1 MSDIY
6 LVCEGSDDGLDFKVL
21 NLILVNKLNK
31 AVLISPAG
39 GDTGLNS
46 VANWIEAKSAPG
58 AISYSIEDR
67 NYRSLDTVEGKWKAG
82 SKRFIWRR
90 HEIENYLLEP
100 SVIHQAMISL
110 SQTTPVQSGNLPQT
124 LADVENVMKSAANP
138 LFEDHVGQLTRS
150 QLVEDLNVMRLQLGR
165 PQGQQYFQRQE
176 WLNFLHGE
184 CNRLKNSGADLSNL
198 PQFAEMA
205 ITELYDRLLNEL
217 RTSDFFSGK
226 RYLMEMGGHELMT
239 ALHNFLRA
247 KGFPRLSKS
256 DLEIE
261 LLKALEQQYAPGYF
275 AFDNQP
281 DDFVELAQR
290 LI

>member
-1 MSDIY
+1 MADIY

-39 GDTGLNS
+39 GDSGLNS
-46 VANWIEAKSAPG
+46 VASWIEAKSAPG
-58 AISYSIEDR
+58 AVSYSIEDR
-67 NYRSLDTVEGKWKAG
+67 NYRSLGEVEAKWKAE

-100 SVIHQAMISL
+100 AVILQAMVSL
-110 SQTTPVQSGNLPQT
+110 SQVQSGNLPQT
-124 LADVENVMKSAANP
+124 LADVESVMRSAADP

-150 QLVEDLNVMRLQLGR
+150 QLVEELNVMRLQLGQ
-165 PQGQQYFQRQE
+165 PQGRQYFQRQE
-176 WLNFLHGE
+176 WLDFLHGE
-184 CNRLKNSGADLSNL
+184 CGRLKNSGADLSNL
-198 PQFAEMA
+198 QQFDEMA
-205 ITELYDRLLNEL
+205 ITTLYDRLLNEL
-217 RTSDFFSGK
+217 KASDFLSGK
-226 RYLMEMGGHELMT
+226 RYLREMGGHELMT

-247 KGFPRLSKS
+247 SGFPRLSQS

-261 LLKALEQQYAPGYF
+261 LLKALEQQYMPGYF